1 MFVRLGSARQLLA
14 DRKIP
19 ASLTR
24 EAGHWQAGPATTRLY
39 GARPLERGI
48 QRELQSPLALE
59 ILEGRIRDGARL
71 AVEVEVDESGLRI
84 NGAAVPRAPET
95 KPASSKLATPII

>member
-19 ASLTR
+19 ASSTR
-24 EAGHWQAGPATTRLY
+24 EAGRWQAGTATTRLY

-71 AVEVEVDESGLRI
+71 AVEVD
-84 NGAAVPRAPET
+84 
-95 KPASSKLATPII
+95 